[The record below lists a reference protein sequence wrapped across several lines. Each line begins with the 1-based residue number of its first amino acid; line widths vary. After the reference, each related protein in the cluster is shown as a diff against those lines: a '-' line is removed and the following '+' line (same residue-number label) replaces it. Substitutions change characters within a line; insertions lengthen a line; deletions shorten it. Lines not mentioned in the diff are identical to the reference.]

1 MRFVQQLEYQT
12 KTKNLTSLSRELL
25 HSLIVLEDDYFLK
38 QIIGKTEFEEKLT
51 TLLDGTFDERN
62 EVGVSIGKI
71 MDDVINELFSYN
83 PSPVALRGH
92 IQILIDNI
100 RFILDEGPFTDDD
113 EGDEDDSEDC
123 DDEDVA
129 VKDTDWLWHK
139 FNRIIHYDKFTLQDS
154 IKGLE
159 CLTLKIHQRLKNV
172 DDPIIRENLDN
183 VVKSL
188 KENYLTLQNL
198 IDESSEVELK
208 NLLN

>member
-71 MDDVINELFSYN
+71 MDDVISELFSYN

-100 RFILDEGPFTDDD
+100 RFILDEGPFTDEDD
-113 EGDEDDSEDC
+113 DEDDSEDC

-172 DDPIIRENLDN
+172 DDPIIRENLDS

-198 IDESSEVELK
+198 IDESREVVLK
-208 NLLN
+208 NILN

>member
-1 MRFVQQLEYQT
+1 MQQLEYQT
-12 KTKNLTSLSRELL
+12 KTKNLTDLSWELL
-25 HSLIVLEDDYFLK
+25 GSLVVLEDDYFLK
-38 QIIGKTEFEEKLT
+38 QIIGKDEFEEKLT

-62 EVGVSIGKI
+62 EVGVSISKM

-92 IQILIDNI
+92 IQALIDNI
-100 RFILDEGPFTDDD
+100 RFILNEGPFTDEDD
-113 EGDEDDSEDC
+113 DEDDSEDY
-123 DDEDVA
+123 DNEDVA
-129 VKDTDWLWHK
+129 VKDTEWLWRK
-139 FNRIIHYDKFTLQDS
+139 FNRIVNYDKFTLQDA

-172 DDPIIRENLDN
+172 DDPIIRENLDD

-188 KENYLTLQNL
+188 KENHLTLQNL
-198 IDESSEVELK
+198 IDESREVALK

>member
-38 QIIGKTEFEEKLT
+38 QIIERDEFEEKLT
-51 TLLDGTFDERN
+51 TLLDGTFDECN
-62 EVGVSIGKI
+62 EVGVSISKM

-100 RFILDEGPFTDDD
+100 RFILDEGPFTD
-113 EGDEDDSEDC
+113 EDEDDSEDC

-139 FNRIIHYDKFTLQDS
+139 FNRIIHYDKFTLQDA

-172 DDPIIRENLDN
+172 DDPIIRENLDD

-188 KENYLTLQNL
+188 KENHLTLQNL
-198 IDESSEVELK
+198 IDESREVALK

>member
-1 MRFVQQLEYQT
+1 MQQLEYQT
-12 KTKNLTSLSRELL
+12 KTKDLTDLSWELL
-25 HSLIVLEDDYFLK
+25 GSLVVLEDDYFLK
-38 QIIGKTEFEEKLT
+38 QIIGKDEFEEKLT

-100 RFILDEGPFTDDD
+100 RFILDEGPFTD
-113 EGDEDDSEDC
+113 EDEDDSEDC

-139 FNRIIHYDKFTLQDS
+139 FNRIIHYDKFTLQDA

-159 CLTLKIHQRLKNV
+159 CLTLKIHQRLNRV

-188 KENYLTLQNL
+188 KENHLTLQNL
-198 IDESSEVELK
+198 IDESREVALK

>member
-12 KTKNLTSLSRELL
+12 KTKNLSSLSRELL

-38 QIIGKTEFEEKLT
+38 RIIGKSEFEEKLT

-100 RFILDEGPFTDDD
+100 RFILDEGPFTDEDD
-113 EGDEDDSEDC
+113 DEDDSEDY
-123 DDEDVA
+123 DDEGVA
-129 VKDTDWLWHK
+129 VKDPEWLWHK
-139 FNRIIHYDKFTLQDS
+139 FNRIIHYDGFTLQNAVQ
-154 IKGLE
+154 GLE
-159 CLTLKIHQRLKNV
+159 CLTLKIHQQLNVV
-172 DDPIIRENLDN
+172 DDPIIRENLNN

-188 KENYLTLQNL
+188 KENHLTLQNL
-198 IDESSEVELK
+198 IDESSEVALE

>member
-12 KTKNLTSLSRELL
+12 KTKNLTDLSWELL
-25 HSLIVLEDDYFLK
+25 GSLVVLEDDYFLK
-38 QIIGKTEFEEKLT
+38 QIIGKDEFEEKLT
-51 TLLDGTFDERN
+51 TLLDGTFDEHN
-62 EVGVSIGKI
+62 EVGVSISKM

-100 RFILDEGPFTDDD
+100 RFILDEGPFTDED
-113 EGDEDDSEDC
+113 EDEDDSEDC

-129 VKDTDWLWHK
+129 VKDPEWLWHK
-139 FNRIIHYDKFTLQDS
+139 FNRIIHYDKFTLQDA

-172 DDPIIRENLDN
+172 DDPIIRENLDD

-188 KENYLTLQNL
+188 KENHLTLQNL
-198 IDESSEVELK
+198 IDESREVALK

>member
-12 KTKNLTSLSRELL
+12 KTKNLSSLSRELL

-51 TLLDGTFDERN
+51 TLLDGAFDECN
-62 EVGVSIGKI
+62 EVGVSIGK
-71 MDDVINELFSYN
+71 MVDDVINELFSYN

-92 IQILIDNI
+92 IQTLINNI
-100 RFILDEGPFTDDD
+100 RTILDEGPFTDED
-113 EGDEDDSEDC
+113 EDEDDSEDC

-129 VKDTDWLWHK
+129 VKDPEWLWHK
-139 FNRIIHYDKFTLQDS
+139 FNRIIHYDGFTLQNAVQ
-154 IKGLE
+154 GLE
-159 CLTLKIHQRLKNV
+159 CLTLKIHQQLNVV
-172 DDPIIRENLDN
+172 DDPIIRENLNN

-188 KENYLTLQNL
+188 KENHLTLQNL
-198 IDESSEVELK
+198 IDESREVALK

>member
-12 KTKNLTSLSRELL
+12 KTKNLTDLNWELL
-25 HSLIVLEDDYFLK
+25 GSLVVLEDDYFLK
-38 QIIGKTEFEEKLT
+38 QIIGKDEFEEKLT

-62 EVGVSIGKI
+62 EVGVSISKI

-92 IQILIDNI
+92 IQTLIDNI
-100 RFILDEGPFTDDD
+100 RFILNEGPFTDED
-113 EGDEDDSEDC
+113 DEDDSEDY
-123 DDEDVA
+123 DNEDVA
-129 VKDTDWLWHK
+129 VKDTEWLWRK
-139 FNRIIHYDKFTLQDS
+139 FNRIVNYDKFTLQDA

-159 CLTLKIHQRLKNV
+159 CLTLKIHQRLNGV

-188 KENYLTLQNL
+188 KENHLSLQNL
-198 IDESSEVELK
+198 IDESREVALK

>member
-100 RFILDEGPFTDDD
+100 RFILDEGPFTDED
-113 EGDEDDSEDC
+113 EDEDDSEDC

-159 CLTLKIHQRLKNV
+159 CLTLKIHQQLKNV
-172 DDPIIRENLDN
+172 DDPIIRENLDS

-198 IDESSEVELK
+198 IDESREVALE

>member
-38 QIIGKTEFEEKLT
+38 QIIGKDEFEEKLT

-100 RFILDEGPFTDDD
+100 RFILDEGPFTD
-113 EGDEDDSEDC
+113 EDEDDSEDC

-139 FNRIIHYDKFTLQDS
+139 FNRIIHYDKFTLQDA

-172 DDPIIRENLDN
+172 DDPIIRENLNN

-188 KENYLTLQNL
+188 KENHLTLQNL
-198 IDESSEVELK
+198 IDESSEVALE

>member
-1 MRFVQQLEYQT
+1 M
-12 KTKNLTSLSRELL
+12 
-25 HSLIVLEDDYFLK
+25 LEDDYFLK

-100 RFILDEGPFTDDD
+100 RFILDEGPFTDEDD
-113 EGDEDDSEDC
+113 DEDDSEDY

-129 VKDTDWLWHK
+129 VKDPEWLWHK
-139 FNRIIHYDKFTLQDS
+139 FNRIIHYDGFTLQNAVQ
-154 IKGLE
+154 GLE
-159 CLTLKIHQRLKNV
+159 CLTLKIHQQLNVV
-172 DDPIIRENLDN
+172 DDPIIRENLNN

-188 KENYLTLQNL
+188 KENHLSLQNL
-198 IDESSEVELK
+198 IDESSEVALE

>member
-1 MRFVQQLEYQT
+1 MQQLEYQT
-12 KTKNLTSLSRELL
+12 KTKNLSSLSRELL

-38 QIIGKTEFEEKLT
+38 RIIGKSEFEEKLT

-100 RFILDEGPFTDDD
+100 RFILDEGPFTDEDD
-113 EGDEDDSEDC
+113 DEDDSEDY
-123 DDEDVA
+123 DNEDVA
-129 VKDTDWLWHK
+129 VKDTEWLWHK
-139 FNRIIHYDKFTLQDS
+139 FNRIVNYDKFTLQDA

-159 CLTLKIHQRLKNV
+159 CLTLKIHQRLNRV

-183 VVKSL
+183 VIKSL
-188 KENYLTLQNL
+188 KENHLTLQNL
-198 IDESSEVELK
+198 IDESREVALK